1 MTESPAKVSPYA
13 YCGNNPVNF
22 IDPNGRSY
30 SEFDENGNYLRTIM
44 DYWWHNFWH
53 GRTGRIVDGNGNVTL
68 SFKFADSKND
78 VSDLKNGTINRVQFV
93 QESEVINM
101 LSKAGAFNE
110 ENKVANADSRYGYV
124 KQEGIGGGK
133 LDFSD
138 TVPKVCPVK

>member
-1 MTESPAKVSPYA
+1 M
-13 YCGNNPVNF
+13 
-22 IDPNGRSY
+22 
-30 SEFDENGNYLRTIM
+30 
-44 DYWWHNFWH
+44 
-53 GRTGRIVDGNGNVTL
+53 RTGTIYEQLWIIGGIIFGTDGQVVLLMAMVMLFYHSN
-68 SFKFADSKND
+68 FADSKND
-78 VSDLKNGTINRVQFV
+78 VADLKNGTINRVQFV